1 RFPPEEKL
9 WQYLHQAGG
18 GMAPSALGLAA
29 APAQQQ
35 VRAAFVFQPADGF
48 LAKWERQTAQPS
60 VYGAYCCGGLTVV
73 AQSVGEGD
81 RLVVMSSDLI
91 TRAKRKR
98 EMQQEEPPS
107 MREAV
112 TEIGGL
118 AATSAAAAPPQEMG
132 KVWAISERPVTLT
145 DSPEN
150 GRIRALLA
158 TAATPPQAAI
168 NAALGSNGAAAGSN
182 NPSSSSSSSGRGGG
196 GGGGSKAVVSHSGGF
211 IGSGVLGR
219 VGAWRK
225 SGLYGA
231 RSVVPA
237 PPFVASPGGSA
248 GFPGG
253 LTAREV
259 GKILPLPE
267 LGVQPYSDRREL
279 LCLTGAGLQV
289 LTRLRPVDLLYD
301 LLAQNY
307 TEGV

>member
-1 RFPPEEKL
+1 
-9 WQYLHQAGG
+9 
-18 GMAPSALGLAA
+18 
-29 APAQQQ
+29 
-35 VRAAFVFQPADGF
+35 
-48 LAKWERQTAQPS
+48 
-60 VYGAYCCGGLTVV
+60 
-73 AQSVGEGD
+73 
-81 RLVVMSSDLI
+81 
-91 TRAKRKR
+91 
-98 EMQQEEPPS
+98 

-118 AATSAAAAPPQEMG
+118 AATSAAAAAPPQAMG

-158 TAATPPQAAI
+158 TAATPPQSDI
-168 NAALGSNGAAAGSN
+168 NAALGTSNGN
-182 NPSSSSSSSGRGGG
+182 NNNNTPSSSSAYGAR
-196 GGGGSKAVVSHSGGF
+196 SKALVNHHGGF

-231 RSVVPA
+231 RPVMPT
-237 PPFVASPGGSA
+237 PPFVASPGGSV

-267 LGVQPYSDRREL
+267 LGSQPYSDRREL

-307 TEGV
+307 TEGVSWRNRCFGFDGGRGGGGLAGVVAVGVVGGLGL